1 MKKRIRQENPEQGKE
16 YEKKKYQEN
25 LKSKK
30 KNKETRNIGKIL
42 NKKEN
47 MKRKKKKQ
55 KQIYGLSPTK
65 KKI

>member
-47 MKRKKKKQ
+47 MKKKKKKK